1 MIGNILL
8 KIGQLGKMGL
18 DMFDRFGKMYI
29 QSTKMQMEMT
39 KTISSKAL
47 NFAKNI
53 ANSIDSRLL
62 NLQKL
67 GEMQVNGLMVTN
79 YMLKGDLG
87 ILKRNTRS
95 IADSTSYLPMLNR
108 SLKSL
113 AASSASRPPVTVTV
127 INRTNEGRENQANF
141 TANKNSD
148 RVDTDNF
155 EFDNPLDAYTRI

>member
-1 MIGNILL
+1 MGQFFAKMAPSAKLIMNHNPFYRIKNGDIFPKIGDVLL

-87 ILKRNTRS
+87 L
-95 IADSTSYLPMLNR
+95 L
-108 SLKSL
+108 
-113 AASSASRPPVTVTV
+113 
-127 INRTNEGRENQANF
+127 
-141 TANKNSD
+141 
-148 RVDTDNF
+148 
-155 EFDNPLDAYTRI
+155 